1 MLPFF
6 VLLLVIPIAG
16 YMVAMLLFASA
27 GQFAGFIK
35 RKWNANRRTSCEPR
49 V

>member
-6 VLLLVIPIAG
+6 VLLFVIPLGG
-16 YMVAMLLFASA
+16 YMVAMCLFASA

-35 RKWNANRRTSCEPR
+35 RMWNANRRTSHTPP

>member
-1 MLPFF
+1 MLPAF
-6 VLLLVIPIAG
+6 VLLLVIPLGG
-16 YMVAMLLFASA
+16 YMVAMCLFGSA

-35 RKWNANRRTSCEPR
+35 KKWNAYRRTSCEPR

>member
-1 MLPFF
+1 MLPAF
-6 VLLLVIPIAG
+6 VLLLVIPFCG
-16 YMVAMLLFASA
+16 YFVGMLLFASA

-35 RKWNANRRTSCEPR
+35 RKWNANRQTTSKQP